1 MKIKRTF
8 SREDLENQ
16 LYHLILYR
24 KKWEKSKEGMIPILA
39 TYSAAICQPNV
50 TSGLK
55 HDWQLVIDK

>member
-16 LYHLILYR
+16 LSPYIIEYR

-39 TYSAAICQPNV
+39 TYILQQYVNQTLQV
-50 TSGLK
+50 
-55 HDWQLVIDK
+55 D